1 MVCLKQNNIEVQ
13 LPSNCEI
20 GDTASKHNSLHETIM
35 LGLSPFHITVYL
47 FGTVIDEHLEWD
59 AWIMLGFFLHAR
71 PGSIRI
77 ETCLE

>member
-1 MVCLKQNNIEVQ
+1 VD
-13 LPSNCEI
+13 S
-20 GDTASKHNSLHETIM
+20 SL
-35 LGLSPFHITVYL
+35 GTVFL

-77 ETCLE
+77 ETCLERNEADA